1 LVIAFVLLSGYTVVT
16 TNGKENGSME
26 QKKNLCAQVPLS
38 LHAQVCEAREAAGQ
52 TTSEYITNL
61 LIEYYN
67 LKKNGGTA
75 TMSGNTRTMAF
86 QIPEELFQR
95 IKAHLERE
103 TQRTGRK
110 LTQREF
116 VLNLIEEALIEAE
129 EDAAEEAER
138 VNASLASASPT
149 GTTTEEDDPEEDL
162 PPEKP

>member
-1 LVIAFVLLSGYTVVT
+1 
-16 TNGKENGSME
+16 ME
-26 QKKNLCAQVPLS
+26 QKKNLCAQIPLS
-38 LHAQVCEAREAAGQ
+38 LHEQVSEAREAAGQ
-52 TTSEYITNL
+52 TTSEYVTNL
-61 LIEYYN
+61 LIEYFN
-67 LKKNGGTA
+67 LQKNGGNQIMA
-75 TMSGNTRTMAF
+75 NNSTRTMAF
-86 QIPEELFQR
+86 QIPETLFQR

-138 VNASLASASPT
+138 VNASMASASPT

>member
-1 LVIAFVLLSGYTVVT
+1 
-16 TNGKENGSME
+16 ME

-67 LKKNGGTA
+67 LKKDGGTT

-116 VLNLIEEALIEAE
+116 VLNLIEEALIEAKRL
-129 EDAAEEAER
+129 AAEEGGQSGSVEAR
-138 VNASLASASPT
+138 VGPCEAAFP
-149 GTTTEEDDPEEDL
+149 EDEGQ

>member
-1 LVIAFVLLSGYTVVT
+1 
-16 TNGKENGSME
+16 ME
-26 QKKNLCAQVPLS
+26 QKKNLRAQVPLS
-38 LHAQVCEAREAAGQ
+38 LHAQVSEAREAAGQ

-67 LKKNGGTA
+67 LKKNGGTT
-75 TMSGNTRTMAF
+75 TMSGNPRTMAF

-95 IKAHLERE
+95 INAHLERE

>member
-1 LVIAFVLLSGYTVVT
+1 
-16 TNGKENGSME
+16 ME

-38 LHAQVCEAREAAGQ
+38 LHAQVSEAREAAGQ

-67 LKKNGGTA
+67 LKKNGGTT

-138 VNASLASASPT
+138 VNASMASASPT

>member
-1 LVIAFVLLSGYTVVT
+1 
-16 TNGKENGSME
+16 ME

-67 LKKNGGTA
+67 LKKNGGTT

-95 IKAHLERE
+95 IKAHLARE

-138 VNASLASASPT
+138 VNASMASASPT

>member
-1 LVIAFVLLSGYTVVT
+1 MM
-16 TNGKENGSME
+16 NGK
-26 QKKNLCAQVPLS
+26 
-38 LHAQVCEAREAAGQ
+38 
-52 TTSEYITNL
+52 
-61 LIEYYN
+61 
-67 LKKNGGTA
+67 
-75 TMSGNTRTMAF
+75 TRTLAF
-86 QIPEELFQR
+86 QIDEELFQR

>member
-1 LVIAFVLLSGYTVVT
+1 
-16 TNGKENGSME
+16 ME

-67 LKKNGGTA
+67 LKKNGGTT

-138 VNASLASASPT
+138 VNASMSSASPT
-149 GTTTEEDDPEEDL
+149 GTTTGEDDPEEDL

>member
-1 LVIAFVLLSGYTVVT
+1 
-16 TNGKENGSME
+16 ME
-26 QKKNLCAQVPLS
+26 QKKNLCVQIPLS
-38 LHAQVCEAREAAGQ
+38 LHTQVCEAREAAGL
-52 TTSEYITNL
+52 TTAQYITNL
-61 LIEYYN
+61 LIEYYEI
-67 LKKNGGTA
+67 KKNGGNQIMA
-75 TMSGNTRTMAF
+75 NNNTRTMTF
-86 QIPEELFQR
+86 QIPEDLFQR

-138 VNASLASASPT
+138 VNASMASASPT

>member
-1 LVIAFVLLSGYTVVT
+1 
-16 TNGKENGSME
+16 ME

-86 QIPEELFQR
+86 QIDEDLFNR

-103 TQRTGRK
+103 TQRTGR
-110 LTQREF
+110 
-116 VLNLIEEALIEAE
+116 
-129 EDAAEEAER
+129 
-138 VNASLASASPT
+138 
-149 GTTTEEDDPEEDL
+149 
-162 PPEKP
+162 

>member
-1 LVIAFVLLSGYTVVT
+1 
-16 TNGKENGSME
+16 ME

-67 LKKNGGTA
+67 LKKDGGTT

-95 IKAHLERE
+95 IKTHLERE

>member
-1 LVIAFVLLSGYTVVT
+1 
-16 TNGKENGSME
+16 ME

-67 LKKNGGTA
+67 LKKNGGTT

>member
-1 LVIAFVLLSGYTVVT
+1 
-16 TNGKENGSME
+16 ME

-67 LKKNGGTA
+67 LKKNGGTT

-129 EDAAEEAER
+129 EAAAEEAER
-138 VNASLASASPT
+138 VNASMASASPT
-149 GTTTEEDDPEEDL
+149 GTTTEKDDSEEDL
-162 PPEKP
+162 SPEKP